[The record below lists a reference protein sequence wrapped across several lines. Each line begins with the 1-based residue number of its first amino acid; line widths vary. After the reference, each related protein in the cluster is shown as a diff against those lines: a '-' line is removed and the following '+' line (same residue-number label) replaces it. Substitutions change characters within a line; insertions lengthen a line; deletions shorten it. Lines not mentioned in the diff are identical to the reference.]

1 VNPPG
6 PGDTGGGVPLPDI
19 TPGTP
24 VNVIDASVGNV
35 PSGLGTGIHWGTSQH
50 VGSFGSGTNVQ
61 PVGSVG

>member
-1 VNPPG
+1 MNPPG

-35 PSGLGTGIHWGTSQH
+35 PSGLGTGIH
-50 VGSFGSGTNVQ
+50 
-61 PVGSVG
+61 